1 MEQFSVTRHQ
11 SGSFAFVGSHCL
23 QYTPDP
29 ATCILPF
36 FVFLS
41 ETATSAGPVPLIL
54 YFTDQVWAE
63 ALLGCFRTFVWLAHL
78 ASTIINSHK
87 YACVHECVP
96 VHADLCV
103 RV

>member
-54 YFTDQVWAE
+54 YFTDQVQAGAVLGPFVG
-63 ALLGCFRTFVWLAHL
+63 ALGSVQGTRLILGVFVGFNDGGL
-78 ASTIINSHK
+78 
-87 YACVHECVP
+87 
-96 VHADLCV
+96 
-103 RV
+103 